1 MVHIKFH
8 ENRGS
13 FSPIFNARMPIWA
26 KKQKLI
32 INGAGTARV
41 QGLITCGEL
50 WREEPIV
57 HVKFGENRD
66 PFSPI
71 FNARMLICA

>member
-8 ENRGS
+8 ENRDS
-13 FSPIFNARMPIWA
+13 VSLIFNARMLIWA
-26 KKQKLI
+26 KKQELI

-50 WREEPIV
+50 WWEEPMV
-57 HVKFGENRD
+57 HIKFGENRD
-66 PFSPI
+66 PFIPI
-71 FNARMLICA
+71 FNA